1 MRLQPISISLVL
13 KRVDLFS
20 FSRTNLRTKILYR
33 LNWFENWDYIDFV
46 AIGLRSTP
54 ANRFFYL
61 SSPARGELGATRL
74 SDGYDREIDVV
85 V

>member
-13 KRVDLFS
+13 KHVDLFS

-54 ANRFFYL
+54 ANRFFICL
-61 SSPARGELGATRL
+61 LLREESWVRLGCPTGTTEQL
-74 SDGYDREIDVV
+74 V
-85 V
+85 